1 MVFAFVLS
9 KPNADGT
16 ATLPPHLGP
25 NFVNTADV
33 GKEKVTLATLA
44 RGLNEVQRL
53 AHDNRAELHVQFQRL
68 AQIQGQ
74 FDRME
79 MVIKTLVH
87 RKK

>member
-1 MVFAFVLS
+1 MDGPTYSAIWSADAAFESLDLVQRM
-9 KPNADGT
+9 D
-16 ATLPPHLGP
+16 
-25 NFVNTADV
+25 
-33 GKEKVTLATLA
+33 ATLA